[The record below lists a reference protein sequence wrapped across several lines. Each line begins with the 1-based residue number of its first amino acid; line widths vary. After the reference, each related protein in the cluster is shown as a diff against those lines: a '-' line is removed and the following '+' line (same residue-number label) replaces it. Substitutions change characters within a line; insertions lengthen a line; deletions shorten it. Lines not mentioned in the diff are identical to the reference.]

1 MKLAIPIYNVN
12 VSNVFDF
19 AHKLL
24 LVDIENS
31 KEINRSEVVLD
42 SQLLPQRVALLKTIG
57 TDVLVCGAIS
67 RPLADMVMASGI
79 EIFPYITGHIDNV
92 LQAYMT
98 GQLSNPEFSM
108 PGYWPG
114 AQKGFGYR
122 RRACRWKGSR
132 SK

>member
-1 MKLAIPIYNVN
+1 MRWDLCIW
-12 VSNVFDF
+12 
-19 AHKLL
+19 
-24 LVDIENS
+24 S
-31 KEINRSEVVLD
+31 K
-42 SQLLPQRVALLKTIG
+42 QLQLRYQLNFEP
-57 TDVLVCGAIS
+57 LVCGAIS

-122 RRACRWKGSR
+122 
-132 SK
+132 